1 MTEPNDFGVPP
12 RDPGLSRLYRSAT
25 DEAPPAALDATILKA
40 ARDAVTV
47 PAAPA
52 VAWWKRLLVPAG
64 VAATAL
70 FAVMLTL
77 TMERNPPGMA
87 EVLPQKASPA
97 ASVQSS
103 PVPMPEAKGRAD
115 QPVAAKEL
123 PQATQA
129 LPVPA
134 VRAEKKM
141 KTEQSLPLAR
151 DEIKPQVLPA
161 APAPAPAPPA
171 APVAQE
177 SRPATPA
184 ARLEQ
189 RSDRV
194 AEGAERA
201 RATSTAPALESAAK
215 RVAPRPEI
223 EWLEEI
229 RQLRRQG
236 RHEEAARQ
244 LAEFRRVY
252 PDYALPDD
260 LK

>member
-25 DEAPPAALDATILKA
+25 DEAPPAALDAAILQA
-40 ARDAVTV
+40 ARDAVTM

-87 EVLPQKASPA
+87 EVLPQKASPP

-103 PVPMPEAKGRAD
+103 PVQMPEAKGRAE
-115 QPVAAKEL
+115 QPVAAKEA
-123 PQATQA
+123 PQAAQA
-129 LPVPA
+129 RPAPA

-141 KTEQSLPLAR
+141 KAEQSQPLAR

-161 APAPAPAPPA
+161 APAPLA

-177 SRPATPA
+177 IRTAPPA
-184 ARLEQ
+184 ARHEQ

-194 AEGAERA
+194 EESAERA
-201 RATSTAPALESAAK
+201 RATSAAPALESAAK

-236 RHEEAARQ
+236 RHEEAARR
-244 LAEFRRVY
+244 LAEFRAAY
-252 PDYALPDD
+252 PGYTLPDD